1 MTFQILDLLVGT
13 ASTLMLPVET
23 VEITMT
29 TKHTDNSNAL
39 DAFIA
44 RKREIDAMLQRL
56 AAFSDDHFGVAP
68 DEVNWGHVGNL
79 GYVTE
84 RLREASNFLVT
95 DGECAP

>member
-1 MTFQILDLLVGT
+1 
-13 ASTLMLPVET
+13 
-23 VEITMT
+23 
-29 TKHTDNSNAL
+29 
-39 DAFIA
+39 
-44 RKREIDAMLQRL
+44 MLQRL